1 MSDFDGIGMQALE
14 QSAEEL
20 DNTLGNASAV
30 TNEFNKSVAQMR
42 GTVTEASRDVSRLSG
57 SIGSGL
63 KRAIDGLVL
72 DGDKLSDAFK
82 TVAKSMVDSAYSI
95 ALGPVTEGVGDLLA
109 NGLSKIFP
117 SFFQFANG
125 GSFAQGRVTPFA
137 SGGVVGGPTMFPM
150 RGGFGL
156 MGEAGPEAIMPLT
169 RGSDGRLGVRSEG
182 SGRAVNVVMNIST
195 PDVEGFRRSN
205 SQIAAQM
212 GRALSR
218 GQRNR

>member
-1 MSDFDGIGMQALE
+1 MSDYDGIGMQALE

-20 DNTLGNASAV
+20 ENTLGSASAV
-30 TNEFNKSVAQMR
+30 TTEFNNNVAQMN
-42 GTVTEASRDVSRLSG
+42 GTLAEASRDVRTLSG
-57 SIGSGL
+57 SIRSGL
-63 KRAIDGLVL
+63 KSAIDGLVF
-72 DGDKLSDAFK
+72 DGDKLSDALR
-82 TVAKSMVDSAYSI
+82 TIAKSMVDSAYSI
-95 ALGPVTEGVGDLLA
+95 ALGPVTEGAGDLLA

-156 MGEAGPEAIMPLT
+156 MGEAGPEVIMPLT
-169 RGSDGRLGVRSEG
+169 RGSDGQLGVRAEG

-195 PDVEGFRRSN
+195 PDVEGFHRSN

-212 GRALSR
+212 GRVLSR